1 MEYPHNQAYWR
12 ATSTVEPTYGLP
24 SLTSLLIYWWD
35 TFSVEHTNGPPSL
48 LSLPIFWWATF
59 SAEPADGLPSLSS
72 LLIYWWA
79 TSLGEPTYELPSL
92 SSLLMRW
99 THCHPDVGLP
109 PLKSIHMDYTVP
121 HGLAYWLAAFP
132 LEPTR
137 QWCDLFLFWIVYKSM
152 CTNNFID

>member
-1 MEYPHNQAYWR
+1 MGNLHCGAYW
-12 ATSTVEPTYGLP
+12 SNDGLP
-24 SLTSLLIYWWD
+24 FLASLHMGYLHWPAYWY
-35 TFSVEHTNGPPSL
+35 TE
-48 LSLPIFWWATF
+48 SLPILWWATF